1 MAKELSIENWQDNI
15 QGGIDYLKEYGT
27 PTAWEIY
34 RSYYRND
41 FSKGNINKPKY
52 SVALIYSILRSMIP
66 KIYFTDP
73 KVHVLNQKP
82 GFYIQSKIVQKID
95 NKLIRRTKVKKII
108 KKAIQEA
115 SICGTA
121 PILSGFDSEFGYS
134 PDWRKKIEDEE
145 TGLQRFIGGTVTMFD
160 EKTGYRLEYNQ
171 NIKPGT
177 PWVLNVKPDFFI
189 VPYGYSDFDTVPW
202 VARLYIR
209 PLEDVKN
216 DSKLKNTANVKAN
229 GMSTYNFSQE
239 ARLHQKLPDKNYG
252 DYCFLWEIRDLKRN
266 MLYIMQDGYDKWLYN
281 DIDYLGKF
289 GNPYFE
295 LTFNPDPTNFWG
307 ISDAKMLEDQQLA
320 INETRTLHIEHRRI
334 AKLRFLYDEN
344 VITDEEVQK
353 IMTEDTGAAVKCNG
367 AVRDA
372 VYPLQPYV
380 PPDFNIDVDAIRQD
394 AREISGL
401 SRNQVGEYE
410 GGRQTA
416 TEAQIVNVAAQIRV
430 NERRDQVADLLTD
443 IVQKYNKYIFSE
455 WNVEQVEDI
464 IGDDGNRYWVKFQ
477 NKEIESDYTFT
488 VDPENSMPTSTQQRR
503 QDAIMLAQYLQ
514 SSPVVQQAVQT
525 GQPIPY
531 NFAELD
537 RYVASQFEHLPVDQI
552 IPPRAGW
559 GNNPEQPLPISE
571 VEKQIGQNI
580 QAQQAQGGV
589 PVEGGA

>member
-1 MAKELSIENWQDNI
+1 
-15 QGGIDYLKEYGT
+15 
-27 PTAWEIY
+27 
-34 RSYYRND
+34 
-41 FSKGNINKPKY
+41 
-52 SVALIYSILRSMIP
+52 
-66 KIYFTDP
+66 
-73 KVHVLNQKP
+73 
-82 GFYIQSKIVQKID
+82 
-95 NKLIRRTKVKKII
+95 
-108 KKAIQEA
+108 
-115 SICGTA
+115 
-121 PILSGFDSEFGYS
+121 
-134 PDWRKKIEDEE
+134 
-145 TGLQRFIGGTVTMFD
+145 
-160 EKTGYRLEYNQ
+160 
-171 NIKPGT
+171 
-177 PWVLNVKPDFFI
+177 
-189 VPYGYSDFDTVPW
+189 
-202 VARLYIR
+202 
-209 PLEDVKN
+209 
-216 DSKLKNTANVKAN
+216 
-229 GMSTYNFSQE
+229 
-239 ARLHQKLPDKNYG
+239 
-252 DYCFLWEIRDLKRN
+252 
-266 MLYIMQDGYDKWLYN
+266 
-281 DIDYLGKF
+281 
-289 GNPYFE
+289 
-295 LTFNPDPTNFWG
+295 
-307 ISDAKMLEDQQLA
+307 LA

-559 GNNPEQPLPISE
+559 GNNPEQPLPIIE